1 MPNQT
6 VIFNILDL
14 LEIME
19 EGLTYIKQ
27 KLTELNIEATVTVL
41 SDTIDVFSSIET
53 AITPMLGELQENEIS
68 QKTDE
73 LRKRLDIMVKECEKK
88 NGQKFYEII
97 QLSLEPAFKRW
108 KEEIEQVLRPY
119 VVS

>member
-1 MPNQT
+1 MPNQE

-19 EGLTYIKQ
+19 EGLAYIKE
-27 KLTELNIEATVTVL
+27 KLIELNIEATITVL
-41 SDTIDVFSSIET
+41 SDTIDAFSAVERS
-53 AITPMLGELQENEIS
+53 ITPMLDELGDNKILG
-68 QKTDE
+68 KTEE
-73 LRKRLDIMVKECEKK
+73 LRKRLDIMIKEYEKK

-97 QLSLEPAFKRW
+97 QLSLEPAFKEW
-108 KEEIEQVLRPY
+108 KEEIEQRLRPY